1 VHLRLRNDSPSFHP
15 VHPLIR
21 EFGPRVLHHAKGR
34 GPPISTSFP
43 DPLRDE
49 GFADQ
54 SKPITLPD
62 DTAAEPEVSPEE
74 NLISFADTTD
84 LYESDI
90 DLDTKCT
97 TGLCLNEIDTKE
109 SPNQS
114 TDGLIVANSLPNPE
128 LQLPAHAPAA
138 SLVGENPQVASAG
151 ETRAGSQYSGF
162 DISLSD
168 LEEKFESTWQED
180 SQPPYVSTVQPES
193 EPPAPA
199 LYEESVEGIE
209 RGQASHEFD
218 LTLTDL
224 EVRQQS
230 TWYDSPTDAPAEKS
244 TTSPTD
250 VESGVNEDHK
260 SRLDSQ
266 VTSFSQQASTQS
278 PGIQGAA
285 NLHEAIDN
293 YWVSR
298 RIKLRPDGLE
308 ELQLRQSGALAWDL
322 RWDPEDYIWALD
334 GVGYFDN
341 IWNFEGFFESM
352 VGEAEDRCYEAL
364 HWSEYQDE

>member
-1 VHLRLRNDSPSFHP
+1 MKRFLNRIARSIITTADAIARLNDDQSSDAPT
-15 VHPLIR
+15 
-21 EFGPRVLHHAKGR
+21 PRVGSVNGIRDEQSCKDKESLPTEAATQSQQNFVR
-34 GPPISTSFP
+34 SEPPISTSFP

-97 TGLCLNEIDTKE
+97 TGLGLNEIDTKE

-114 TDGLIVANSLPNPE
+114 TNGLNVANSLPNPE
-128 LQLPAHAPAA
+128 LQLSAHAPAA

-162 DISLSD
+162 DRSLSD
-168 LEEKFESTWQED
+168 LEEKFESTWQEED

-199 LYEESVEGIE
+199 LYEEAVERIE

-244 TTSPTD
+244 TTSPTN

-298 RIKLRPDGLE
+298 RIELR
-308 ELQLRQSGALAWDL
+308 
-322 RWDPEDYIWALD
+322 
-334 GVGYFDN
+334 
-341 IWNFEGFFESM
+341 
-352 VGEAEDRCYEAL
+352 
-364 HWSEYQDE
+364 